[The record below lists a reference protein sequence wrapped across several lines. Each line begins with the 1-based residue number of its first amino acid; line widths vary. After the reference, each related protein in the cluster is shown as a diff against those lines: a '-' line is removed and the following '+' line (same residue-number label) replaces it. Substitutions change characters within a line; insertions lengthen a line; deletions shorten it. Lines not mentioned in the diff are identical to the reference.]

1 MRVRYSLVA
10 AAVAGIP
17 SCRDDS
23 DSDCKRGNRGGI
35 PLYERAIEGWSRQQR
50 TEGRR
55 PTRKRAHNASRADG
69 WSAASASASVRPFFR
84 PLGVRLQQ
92 KSGFP
97 SERAFYIGRPHNTKL
112 HEGSNELCRKCSRR
126 RSRFACLLDV
136 AYGSPV
142 SNCDSPPSSTSLN
155 GCACARSALPEIA
168 PPIHRGSEGA
178 NMQLCFPLRHFR
190 CRRSLCTPLRRTGS
204 RSFPD

>member
-1 MRVRYSLVA
+1 MEQATTDGGTA
-10 AAVAGIP
+10 ADKEARTQRL
-17 SCRDDS
+17 S
-23 DSDCKRGNRGGI
+23 RGWM
-35 PLYERAIEGWSRQQR
+35 ER
-50 TEGRR
+50 RR
-55 PTRKRAHNASRADG
+55 C
-69 WSAASASASVRPFFR
+69 VRPFFR

-126 RSRFACLLDV
+126 RRSCACLLDV
-136 AYGSPV
+136 AHGSHV
-142 SNCDSPPSSTSLN
+142 SNCDSPPPSSTSLN

-168 PPIHRGSEGA
+168 PPIHRGSVEYA
-178 NMQLCFPLRHFR
+178 ALFSPPTFPLPAVHFVQ
-190 CRRSLCTPLRRTGS
+190 RSEGQAPG

>member
-1 MRVRYSLVA
+1 MSARSRDG
-10 AAVAGIP
+10 AG
-17 SCRDDS
+17 
-23 DSDCKRGNRGGI
+23 NN
-35 PLYERAIEGWSRQQR
+35 
-50 TEGRR
+50 GRR
-55 PTRKRAHNASRADG
+55 DG
-69 WSAASASASVRPFFR
+69 GRQGSARTTPLARMDGAPLVRPH
-84 PLGVRLQQ
+84 GVRLQQ

-97 SERAFYIGRPHNTKL
+97 SERAFYIGRPHNAKL
-112 HEGSNELCRKCSRR
+112 RKGSNAKCRKCQWK
-126 RSRFACLLDV
+126 RSIASLGDV

-168 PPIHRGSEGA
+168 QPIHREGAA